1 MSDNEIDEGY
11 NKCIKEYKS
20 RFEWDN
26 EENLKFTPDKKI
38 FVVAPCKEA
47 IYCTSKTEYRISLTG
62 DALDDPTKLRKN
74 VKRF

>member
-26 EENLKFTPDKKI
+26 EENLKFTPEDLHVKRYKVCRGAWKFDQLSRKI
-38 FVVAPCKEA
+38 
-47 IYCTSKTEYRISLTG
+47 
-62 DALDDPTKLRKN
+62 LRKMKN
-74 VKRF
+74 VQYQS